1 MLNILKDMDS
11 TEELLFR
18 LGGTL
23 EIWESHIVIVVEIL
37 EGSGREWLVLG
48 PAGKYWAF
56 KGHTMWIG
64 VTELAPD

>member
-48 PAGKYWAF
+48 PAGKY
-56 KGHTMWIG
+56 
-64 VTELAPD
+64 